1 MDGASRVQ
9 TFFFVT
15 LPMMT
20 PTMFFASV
28 ITFIGAFQIFDP
40 VQIITQGG
48 PNDSTITAVMY
59 LYQTGFQAFQIG
71 YASTDRPG
79 RLRGDHAGHPAA
91 VLGIAEVGAQ
101 RMTTTSALPAPRG
114 RRPRPPAA
122 FRLGRLIKGIV
133 LFVIG
138 VLMIAPLVWMIA
150 TSLTE
155 PIAAFDLPPNWIPV
169 PFSLQN
175 FGDVVDLIPIGRQA
189 LNSLIVTTISV
200 VGSLLTASLA
210 AYAFSRIP
218 FRGRDSVFVVLLAA
232 LMVPTQLTIIPIFII
247 MRKLELIDTLAALW
261 IPALVNVFAI
271 FFLRQ
276 YFNTIPRDLDEAARI
291 DGAGHLRILFQI
303 LLPLAGP
310 ALSALAIL
318 GFEASWNNYFGPL
331 IFLSS
336 PEKMTLPVG
345 LVSLSAG
352 QGGGPAVVVFAG
364 ITLVVVPIL
373 IVFLFFQ
380 RQFVESVASV
390 GIRG

>member
-1 MDGASRVQ
+1 
-9 TFFFVT
+9 
-15 LPMMT
+15 
-20 PTMFFASV
+20 
-28 ITFIGAFQIFDP
+28 
-40 VQIITQGG
+40 
-48 PNDSTITAVMY
+48 
-59 LYQTGFQAFQIG
+59 
-71 YASTDRPG
+71 
-79 RLRGDHAGHPAA
+79 
-91 VLGIAEVGAQ
+91 
-101 RMTTTSALPAPRG
+101 MTTTPVSVRGAEAPG
-114 RRPRPPAA
+114 AVARRHRP
-122 FRLGRLIKGIV
+122 FRIGRLIKSLV
-133 LFVIG
+133 LLVIG
-138 VLMIAPLVWMIA
+138 VLMIAPLVWMIT

-155 PIAAFDLPPNWIPV
+155 PIAAFDLPPNWLPV

-303 LLPLAGP
+303 MLPLAGP

-331 IFLSS
+331 IFLNS

-364 ITLVVVPIL
+364 ITMVVLPILVV
-373 IVFLFFQ
+373 FLVFQ
-380 RQFVESVASV
+380 RTFVESVASV

>member
-1 MDGASRVQ
+1 
-9 TFFFVT
+9 
-15 LPMMT
+15 
-20 PTMFFASV
+20 
-28 ITFIGAFQIFDP
+28 
-40 VQIITQGG
+40 
-48 PNDSTITAVMY
+48 
-59 LYQTGFQAFQIG
+59 
-71 YASTDRPG
+71 
-79 RLRGDHAGHPAA
+79 
-91 VLGIAEVGAQ
+91 
-101 RMTTTSALPAPRG
+101 MTTTSVSASARAPGAVSRR
-114 RRPRPPAA
+114 RRP
-122 FRLGRLIKGIV
+122 FRVGRLIKNIV

-138 VLMIAPLVWMIA
+138 VLMIAPLVWMIS

-175 FGDVVDLIPIGRQA
+175 FADVVDLIPIGQQA

-210 AYAFSRIP
+210 AYAFSRIQ
-218 FRGRDSVFVVLLAA
+218 FRGRDSIFVVLLAA

>member
-1 MDGASRVQ
+1 
-9 TFFFVT
+9 
-15 LPMMT
+15 
-20 PTMFFASV
+20 
-28 ITFIGAFQIFDP
+28 
-40 VQIITQGG
+40 
-48 PNDSTITAVMY
+48 
-59 LYQTGFQAFQIG
+59 
-71 YASTDRPG
+71 
-79 RLRGDHAGHPAA
+79 
-91 VLGIAEVGAQ
+91 
-101 RMTTTSALPAPRG
+101 MTTTSVSASALAPGAVSRR
-114 RRPRPPAA
+114 RRP
-122 FRLGRLIKGIV
+122 FRIGRLIKNIV

-138 VLMIAPLVWMIA
+138 VLMIAPLVWMIS

-175 FGDVVDLIPIGRQA
+175 FADVVDLIPIGQQA

-210 AYAFSRIP
+210 AYAFSRIQ
-218 FRGRDSVFVVLLAA
+218 FRGRDSIFVVLLAA

>member
-1 MDGASRVQ
+1 M
-9 TFFFVT
+9 
-15 LPMMT
+15 
-20 PTMFFASV
+20 
-28 ITFIGAFQIFDP
+28 
-40 VQIITQGG
+40 
-48 PNDSTITAVMY
+48 
-59 LYQTGFQAFQIG
+59 
-71 YASTDRPG
+71 STDVTTSR
-79 RLRGDHAGHPAA
+79 PAA
-91 VLGIAEVGAQ
+91 P
-101 RMTTTSALPAPRG
+101 T
-114 RRPRPPAA
+114 RRKRP
-122 FRLGRLIKGIV
+122 FRLGRLIKSVV

-138 VLMIAPLVWMIA
+138 VLMIAPLVWLIT

-155 PIAAFDLPPNWIPV
+155 PIEAFTLPPRWVPI

-175 FGDVVDLIPIGRQA
+175 FVDVADLIPIGQQVV
-189 LNSLIVTTISV
+189 NSLIVTVISV
-200 VGSLLTASLA
+200 VGSLFTASLA

-218 FRGRDSVFVVLLAA
+218 FRGRDSVFVLLLAA

-247 MRKLELIDTLAALW
+247 MRRLELIDTLAALW

-276 YFNTIPRDLDEAARI
+276 YFNSIPRELDEAARI

-303 LLPLAGP
+303 LVPLSGP

-331 IFLSS
+331 IFLTS
-336 PEKMTLPVG
+336 PEKMTLPIG

-364 ITLVVVPIL
+364 ITIVVLPILVVFL
-373 IVFLFFQ
+373 IFQ
-380 RQFVESVASV
+380 RAFVESVASV

>member
-1 MDGASRVQ
+1 
-9 TFFFVT
+9 
-15 LPMMT
+15 MT
-20 PTMFFASV
+20 SLSP
-28 ITFIGAFQIFDP
+28 DR
-40 VQIITQGG
+40 
-48 PNDSTITAVMY
+48 TAPA
-59 LYQTGFQAFQIG
+59 T
-71 YASTDRPG
+71 
-79 RLRGDHAGHPAA
+79 HA
-91 VLGIAEVGAQ
+91 
-101 RMTTTSALPAPRG
+101 RR
-114 RRPRPPAA
+114 RRP
-122 FRLGRLIKGIV
+122 FRVGRLIKSIV

-138 VLMIAPLVWMIA
+138 ILMIAPLVWMIV

-155 PIAAFDLPPNWIPV
+155 PIAAFALPPRWVPI

-175 FGDVVDLIPIGRQA
+175 FGDVVDLIPIGQQA
-189 LNSLIVTTISV
+189 VNSLIVTTISV

-218 FRGRDSVFVVLLAA
+218 FRGRDSIFVVLLAA

-247 MRKLELIDTLAALW
+247 MRKLELVDTLAALW

-303 LLPLAGP
+303 MLPLAGP

-331 IFLSS
+331 IFLTS
-336 PEKMTLPVG
+336 PEKMTLPIG

-364 ITLVVVPIL
+364 ITMVVLPILVVFL
-373 IVFLFFQ
+373 IFQ
-380 RQFVESVASV
+380 RAFVESVASV

>member
-1 MDGASRVQ
+1 M
-9 TFFFVT
+9 
-15 LPMMT
+15 
-20 PTMFFASV
+20 
-28 ITFIGAFQIFDP
+28 
-40 VQIITQGG
+40 
-48 PNDSTITAVMY
+48 
-59 LYQTGFQAFQIG
+59 
-71 YASTDRPG
+71 
-79 RLRGDHAGHPAA
+79 
-91 VLGIAEVGAQ
+91 
-101 RMTTTSALPAPRG
+101 
-114 RRPRPPAA
+114 
-122 FRLGRLIKGIV
+122 
-133 LFVIG
+133 
-138 VLMIAPLVWMIA
+138 
-150 TSLTE
+150 
-155 PIAAFDLPPNWIPV
+155 
-169 PFSLQN
+169 
-175 FGDVVDLIPIGRQA
+175 
-189 LNSLIVTTISV
+189 

-331 IFLSS
+331 IFLNS

-364 ITLVVVPIL
+364 ITLVVLPIL
-373 IVFLFFQ
+373 IVFLVFQ
-380 RQFVESVASV
+380 RAVRGERRVGGDPRMTGDAPGRPAAAGAVRTWWTNLPLLLLASIPVSAGWVVLRSVAAGV
-390 GIRG
+390 GLGRSARHRSAGDCRCSPGSGVPAPGCSTTSTSACSS